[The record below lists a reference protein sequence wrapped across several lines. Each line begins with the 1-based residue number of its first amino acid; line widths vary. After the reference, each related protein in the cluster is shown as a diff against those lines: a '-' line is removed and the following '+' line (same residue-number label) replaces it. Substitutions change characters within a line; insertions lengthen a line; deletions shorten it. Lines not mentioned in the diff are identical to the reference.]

1 MNPYSRRQQLG
12 ASALCAALLA
22 SLSSPSLG
30 QSNPDPTV
38 SSDSTVTYP
47 AAYFAE
53 FEPVSVNDML
63 NQIPGIGLAL
73 DANAG
78 GSRLNNTAER
88 GLGASSQI
96 LIDGKRLAGKANE
109 ASEQLSRIAAA
120 QVDYIE
126 IIRGTSSELD
136 VRSSGQLVN
145 IVLLASASRSSLA
158 TELAVVHFHDG
169 TVKPEGLLAYSGQSG
184 KLDYRLSAGVK
195 TGYEALES
203 FELSLH
209 PSLDYNDAIL
219 FERDREQ
226 TTYTL
231 NSNFTYQLNDTD
243 RVALNMLY
251 NESNPP
257 AELLRSTT
265 NFNRNPP
272 VISYEREDLPATS
285 DNWEVGG
292 DYEHGFAGGAKLKGL
307 FIVNEKNEQTTRERF
322 VSTQPGGAETKNL
335 YLDSKSRY
343 RERIVRSSFTWPL
356 APRQGMELGV
366 ERAQTIQDSALKRG
380 LNVPGTPS
388 SDYGGLVP
396 IFQPN
401 AVSTVEEIRY
411 EAFGVHNWQISPSLS
426 LETSL
431 VAEFSEISQSGD
443 VNNTRDFQFLKPKW
457 DLRYNISRSFQLRG
471 TIDKFVSQ
479 LSFADFSANVNNRD
493 DDQDTIAGNPSLEQE
508 EWWRYTVNLDYRL
521 PNDGGVLNSRLFYYD
536 IDNTIGRIDISPSP
550 TKVASTNGNVGNG
563 KILGLNLDAS
573 IRLGMFGLPQA
584 LLTAGVLVQDSYIDD
599 PLIAR
604 ERKVVPYDRGNF
616 RLGFRHEL
624 TALSMNYGFNYRD
637 GIDGNRPFWDIDNVL
652 YIGSSSNLTV
662 FAEKVGFAGLS
673 YRFEAINLLDH
684 ESCRERRRYSGYLR
698 DNVLTEIER
707 SCTQNGVQLAFKVRG
722 TF

>member
-1 MNPYSRRQQLG
+1 MKCHSCRRSLTSAIALAATLCVTAPWSYAQSSTDPN
-12 ASALCAALLA
+12 ASADATL
-22 SLSSPSLG
+22 
-30 QSNPDPTV
+30 
-38 SSDSTVTYP
+38 TYP

-78 GSRLNNTAER
+78 GSRLSNSADR

-109 ASEQLSRIAAA
+109 ASEQLSRIAAE

-145 IVLLASASRSSLA
+145 IVLLQSASRSSLA
-158 TELAVVHFHDG
+158 AEVAMVHFHDG
-169 TVKPEGLLAYSGQSG
+169 AIKPEGLLAYSGQRG
-184 KLDYRLSAGVK
+184 DLEYRLSAGVK

-203 FELSLH
+203 RELSLL
-209 PSLDYNDAIL
+209 PGLEYNDAII

-231 NSNFTYQLNDTD
+231 NSNLTYQLSTAD
-243 RVALNMLY
+243 RLALNMLY
-251 NESNPP
+251 SESDPP

-272 VISYEREDLPATS
+272 VITYEREDLPATS
-285 DNWEVGG
+285 NNWEVGG
-292 DYEHGFAGGAKLKGL
+292 DYEHGFASGAKFKTL
-307 FIVNEKNEQTTRERF
+307 FIVNEKNDQTTRERY
-322 VSTQPGGAETKNL
+322 VSTQAGGAATKNL

-343 RERIVRSSFTWPL
+343 RERIVRSSYTWSL
-356 APRQGMELGV
+356 AQSQGMELGV
-366 ERAQTIQDSALKRG
+366 EGAQTIQDSALKRG
-380 LNVPGTPS
+380 LNVPGMR
-388 SDYGGLVP
+388 SDEYGGLVP
-396 IFQPN
+396 IIQPN
-401 AVSTVEEIRY
+401 AVSTVEELRY
-411 EAFGVHNWQISPSLS
+411 ELFGVHNWQINSRLS

-443 VNNTRDFQFLKPKW
+443 VSNTRDFQFLKPKW

-471 TIDKFVSQ
+471 TIDRFVSQ
-479 LSFADFSANVNNRD
+479 LSFADFSASVNNRD
-493 DDQDTIAGNPSLEQE
+493 DDQDTVAGNPSLEQE
-508 EWWRYTVNLDYRL
+508 QWWRYTLNLDYRL

-536 IDNTIGRIDISPSP
+536 IDNTIGRIDITPP
-550 TKVASTNGNVGNG
+550 GKPVASTNGNVGNG
-563 KILGLNLDAS
+563 KVLGLNLDAS
-573 IRLGMFGLPQA
+573 IRLGMIGLPQG
-584 LLTAGVLVQDSYIDD
+584 LLTAGLLVQDSFIDD

-616 RLGFRHEL
+616 RLGFRYEL
-624 TALSMNYGFNYRD
+624 PALSMNYGFNYRD

-652 YIGSSSNLTV
+652 YIGSSSNLTI

-684 ESCRERRRYSGYLR
+684 QSCRERRRYAGYLR

-707 SCTQNGVQLAFKVRG
+707 NCSQNGVQLAFKVRG

>member
-1 MNPYSRRQQLG
+1 LAAFFTIATPLSFAQVPTDPAQ
-12 ASALCAALLA
+12 SA
-22 SLSSPSLG
+22 
-30 QSNPDPTV
+30 
-38 SSDSTVTYP
+38 DSTVTYP

-73 DANAG
+73 DPNAG
-78 GSRLNNTAER
+78 GSRLNNSADR

-109 ASEQLSRIAAA
+109 ASEQLSRIAAE

-136 VRSSGQLVN
+136 VRSSGQIVN
-145 IVLLASASRSSLA
+145 IVLRESASRSSLA
-158 TELAVVHFHDG
+158 AELAMVHFHDG
-169 TVKPEGLLAYSGQSG
+169 AMKPEGLLAYSGQRG
-184 KLDYRLSAGVK
+184 ALDYRLSAGVK

-209 PSLDYNDAIL
+209 PGLDYNDAIV
-219 FERDREQ
+219 FEREREQ

-231 NSNFTYQLNDTD
+231 NSNFTYQLSAAD
-243 RVALNMLY
+243 RLALNMLY

-257 AELLRSTT
+257 AQLLRSTT
-265 NFNRNPP
+265 NFNRSPP

-285 DNWEVGG
+285 DNWEIGG
-292 DYEHGFAGGAKLKGL
+292 DYEHGFAGGAKFKAL
-307 FIVNEKNEQTTRERF
+307 FIVNEKNDETTRERY
-322 VSTQPGGAETKNL
+322 VSSQPGVGETKNL
-335 YLDSKSRY
+335 YLDTKSRY
-343 RERIVRSSFTWPL
+343 RERIVRSSYTWNL
-356 APRQGMELGV
+356 AQNQGMELGV
-366 ERAQTIQDSALKRG
+366 EGAKTIQDSALKRG
-380 LNVPGTPS
+380 LNVPGTR
-388 SDYGGLVP
+388 SDEHGGLVP

-401 AVSTVEEIRY
+401 AVSTVEELRY
-411 EAFGVHNWQISPSLS
+411 EAFGVHNWQINTRLT

-443 VNNTRDFQFLKPKW
+443 VSNTRDFRFLKPKW
-457 DLRYNISRSFQLRG
+457 DLRYNLSRSFQLRG

-479 LSFADFSANVNNRD
+479 LSFADFSANVNSRD

-508 EWWRYTVNLDYRL
+508 EWWRYTLNLDYRL

-563 KILGLNLDAS
+563 KVVGLNLDAS
-573 IRLGMFGLPQA
+573 IRLGMIGLPQG
-584 LLTAGVLVQDSYIDD
+584 LLTAGALVQDSYIDD

-616 RLGFRHEL
+616 RLGFRHDL
-624 TALSMNYGFNYRD
+624 PALSMNYGFNYRD

-684 ESCRERRRYSGYLR
+684 ESCRERRRYAGYLR
-698 DNVLTEIER
+698 DNVLKEIER
-707 SCTQNGVQLAFKVRG
+707 ACSQNGLQLSFKVRG

>member
-1 MNPYSRRQQLG
+1 MKFPSCRKLLDAPFALFVLFAWATPLSLAQSPP
-12 ASALCAALLA
+12 SA
-22 SLSSPSLG
+22 
-30 QSNPDPTV
+30 PT
-38 SSDSTVTYP
+38 STDSTVTYP

-78 GSRLNNTAER
+78 GSRLNNSADR

-109 ASEQLSRIAAA
+109 ASEQLSRIAASR
-120 QVDYIE
+120 VDYIE

-145 IVLLASASRSSLA
+145 IVLLASASRTTIA
-158 TELAVVHFHDG
+158 AELAMVYFHDG
-169 TVKPEGLLAYSGQSG
+169 ALKPEGLLAYSGQRG
-184 KLDYRLSAGVK
+184 DLGYRLSAGVK
-195 TGYEALES
+195 TAYEALES

-209 PSLDYNDAIL
+209 PGLNFNDAII
-219 FERDREQ
+219 FEREREQ

-231 NSNFTYQLNDTD
+231 NSNLTYQLSPSD
-243 RVALNMLY
+243 RLALNMLY
-251 NESNPP
+251 NESDPP
-257 AELLRSTT
+257 AQLLRSTT

-272 VISYEREDLPATS
+272 TITYEREELPATS
-285 DNWEVGG
+285 ENWEIGG
-292 DYEHGFAGGAKLKGL
+292 DYEHGFAAGSKFKAL
-307 FIVNEKNEQTTRERF
+307 FIVNEKNDQTTRERY
-322 VSTQPGGAETKNL
+322 VSTALGGAETKNL

-343 RERIVRSSFTWPL
+343 RERIVRSSYTWNL
-356 APRQGMELGV
+356 AQSQGMELGF
-366 ERAQTIQDSALKRG
+366 EHAQTIQDSALKRG
-380 LNVPGTPS
+380 LNVPGTR
-388 SDYGGLVP
+388 SDAYGGLVP

-401 AVSTVEEIRY
+401 AVSTVEEQRY
-411 EAFGVHNWQISPSLS
+411 EVFGVHNWQINTRLS

-431 VAEFSEISQSGD
+431 VVEFSEISQSGD

-457 DLRYNISRSFQLRG
+457 DLRYDISSSFQLRG
-471 TIDKFVSQ
+471 TVDKFVSQ
-479 LSFADFSANVNNRD
+479 LSFADFSANVNTRD

-536 IDNTIGRIDISPSP
+536 IDNTIGRIDITPRGRP
-550 TKVASTNGNVGNG
+550 VASTNGNVGNG
-563 KILGLNLDAS
+563 KVVGLNLDAS
-573 IRLGMFGLPQA
+573 IRLGMIGLPQG
-584 LLTAGVLVQDSYIDD
+584 LLTAGLLVQDSYIDD

-616 RLGFRHEL
+616 RLGFRHDL
-624 TALSMNYGFNYRD
+624 PALSMNYGFNYRD

-652 YIGSSSNLTV
+652 YIGSSSSLNV
-662 FAEKVGFAGLS
+662 FAEKIGFAGFS
-673 YRFEAINLLDH
+673 YRFEATNLLDH
-684 ESCRERRRYSGYLR
+684 ESCRERRRYAGYLR

-707 SCTQNGVQLAFKVRG
+707 SCSQNGVQLAFKVRG

>member
-1 MNPYSRRQQLG
+1 MKTNSCRKLLETPILLF
-12 ASALCAALLA
+12 AFFVAATPSSLA
-22 SLSSPSLG
+22 QTSTEPS
-30 QSNPDPTV
+30 QST
-38 SSDSTVTYP
+38 DSTVTYP

-78 GSRLNNTAER
+78 GSSLNNTANR

-109 ASEQLSRIAAA
+109 ASEQLSRIAAG

-145 IVLLASASRSSLA
+145 IVLLQSASRSSLA
-158 TELAVVHFHDG
+158 GELAMVHFHDG
-169 TVKPEGLLAYSGQSG
+169 EMRPEGLLAYSGQRG
-184 KLDYRLSAGVK
+184 DLEYRLSAGVK
-195 TGYEALES
+195 TGYEMLES

-209 PSLDYNDAIL
+209 PGLDYNDAIA
-219 FERDREQ
+219 FEREREQ

-231 NSNFTYQLNDTD
+231 NSNFTYQLSAAD
-243 RVALNMLY
+243 RLALNMLY
-251 NESNPP
+251 NESDPP
-257 AELLRSTT
+257 AELFRSTT

-272 VISYEREDLPATS
+272 TISYEREDLPSTS
-285 DNWEVGG
+285 DNWEIGG
-292 DYEHGFAGGAKLKGL
+292 DYEHGFAGGAKFKAL
-307 FIVNEKNEQTTRERF
+307 FIVNEKNEATTRERY
-322 VSTQPGGAETKNL
+322 VSSSPGGTETKNL
-335 YLDSKSRY
+335 YLDTKSRY
-343 RERIVRSSFTWPL
+343 RERIARSSFTWSL
-356 APRQGMELGV
+356 APNQGMELGV
-366 ERAQTIQDSALKRG
+366 EGAQTIQDSALKRG
-380 LNVPGTPS
+380 LNVPGTR
-388 SDYGGLVP
+388 SDEYGGLVP

-401 AVSTVEEIRY
+401 AVSTVEEQRY
-411 EAFGVHNWQISPSLS
+411 EVFGVHNWQINTRLS

-443 VNNTRDFQFLKPKW
+443 VSNTRDFQFLKPKW
-457 DLRYNISRSFQLRG
+457 DLRYNLSNSFQLRG

-493 DDQDTIAGNPSLEQE
+493 DDQDTVAGNPSLEQE

-536 IDNTIGRIDISPSP
+536 IDNTIGRIDITPP
-550 TKVASTNGNVGNG
+550 GKGVASTNGNVGNG
-563 KILGLNLDAS
+563 KVIGLNLDAS
-573 IRLGMFGLPQA
+573 IRLGMIGLPQG

-616 RLGFRHEL
+616 RLGFRHDL
-624 TALSMNYGFNYRD
+624 PALSMNYGFNYRD

-698 DNVLTEIER
+698 NNVLTEIER
-707 SCTQNGVQLAFKVRG
+707 ACSQNGVQLAFKVRG

>member
-1 MNPYSRRQQLG
+1 MNQFSRRKLFG
-12 ASALCAALLA
+12 TCSLWTVLCVSAIPQSFAQ
-22 SLSSPSLG
+22 SSTNPT
-30 QSNPDPTV
+30 QST
-38 SSDSTVTYP
+38 DSTVTYP

-63 NQIPGIGLAL
+63 NQIPGISLAL

-78 GSRLNNTAER
+78 GSRLNNTVDR

-126 IIRGTSSELD
+126 IIRGTSSDLD

-145 IVLLASASRSSLA
+145 IVLLQSASRSSLA
-158 TELAVVHFHDG
+158 AEFAMVHFHDG
-169 TVKPEGLLAYSGQSG
+169 EMRPEGLLAYSGQRG
-184 KLDYRLSAGVK
+184 DLEYRLSAGVK

-203 FELSLH
+203 RELSLH
-209 PSLDYNDAIL
+209 PGLDFNDAII
-219 FERDREQ
+219 FERNRDQ

-231 NSNFTYQLNDTD
+231 NSNFTYQLSEVD
-243 RVALNMLY
+243 RLALNMLY
-251 NESNPP
+251 NESDPP

-272 VISYEREDLPATS
+272 TITYEREDLPATS

-292 DYEHGFAGGAKLKGL
+292 DYEHGFTGGAKFKAL
-307 FIVNEKNEQTTRERF
+307 FIVNEKNDETTRERY

-335 YLDSKSRY
+335 YLDTKSRY
-343 RERIVRSSFTWPL
+343 RERILRSSYTWNL
-356 APRQGMELGV
+356 AQSQGMELGV

-380 LNVPGTPS
+380 LNVPGARS
-388 SDYGGLVP
+388 DDYGGLVP

-401 AVSTVEEIRY
+401 AVSTVEELRY
-411 EAFGVHNWQISPSLS
+411 EVFGVHNWQINTRLS

-443 VNNTRDFQFLKPKW
+443 VNNTREFQFLKPKW
-457 DLRYNISRSFQLRG
+457 DLRYDISRSFQLRG

-493 DDQDTIAGNPSLEQE
+493 DDQDTVAGNPSLEQE
-508 EWWRYTVNLDYRL
+508 EWWRYTLNLDYRL

-536 IDNTIGRIDISPSP
+536 IDNAIGKIDITPAGKP
-550 TKVASTNGNVGNG
+550 VASTNGNVGNG
-563 KILGLNLDAS
+563 KVLGLNLDAS
-573 IRLGMFGLPQA
+573 IRLGMIGLPQA
-584 LLTAGVLVQDSYIDD
+584 LLTAGVLVQSSAIDD

-604 ERKVVPYDRGNF
+604 ERRVVPYDRGNF

-624 TALSMNYGFNYRD
+624 TALSMSYGFNYRD
-637 GIDGNRPFWDIDNVL
+637 GINGNRPFWDIDNVL

-662 FAEKVGFAGLS
+662 FAEKVGFGGLS
-673 YRFEAINLLDH
+673 YRFEAINLMDF
-684 ESCRERRRYSGYLR
+684 ESCRERRRYAGYIR
-698 DNVLTEIER
+698 DNVLSEIER

>member
-1 MNPYSRRQQLG
+1 MKCHSCRKLLG
-12 ASALCAALLA
+12 ASILLA
-22 SLSSPSLG
+22 GVFATAAPLSFAQAPT
-30 QSNPDPTV
+30 DPTQ
-38 SSDSTVTYP
+38 STDSTVTYP

-73 DANAG
+73 DPNAG
-78 GSRLNNTAER
+78 GSRLNNTADR

-145 IVLLASASRSSLA
+145 IVLLESASRSSLA
-158 TELAVVHFHDG
+158 AELAMLHFHDG
-169 TVKPEGLLAYSGQSG
+169 TMKPEGLLAYSGQRG
-184 KLDYRLSAGVK
+184 DLDYRLSAGVK

-203 FELSLH
+203 FELSLL
-209 PSLDYNDAIL
+209 PGLDYNDAIVY
-219 FERDREQ
+219 ERERKQ

-231 NSNFTYQLNDTD
+231 NSGFTYQLSAAD
-243 RVALNMLY
+243 RLALNMLY

-265 NFNRNPP
+265 NFKRTPP
-272 VISYEREDLPATS
+272 VITYEREDLPATS
-285 DNWEVGG
+285 DNWEIGG
-292 DYEHGFAGGAKLKGL
+292 DYEHGFAGGAKFKVL
-307 FIVNEKNEQTTRERF
+307 FIVNEKNDETTRERF
-322 VSTQPGGAETKNL
+322 VSSQPGVDETKNL
-335 YLDSKSRY
+335 YLDTKSRY
-343 RERIVRSSFTWPL
+343 RERIVRSSYTWNL
-356 APRQGMELGV
+356 AQSQGMELGV
-366 ERAQTIQDSALKRG
+366 ELAQTTQDSALKRG
-380 LNVPGTPS
+380 LNVPGTR
-388 SDYGGLVP
+388 SDEYGGLVP

-401 AVSTVEEIRY
+401 AVSTVEELRY
-411 EAFGVHNWQISPSLS
+411 EMFGVHNWQVSTRLS

-443 VNNTRDFQFLKPKW
+443 VSNTRDFQFLKPKW
-457 DLRYNISRSFQLRG
+457 DLRYDISPSFQLRG

-479 LSFADFSANVNNRD
+479 LSFADFSASVNSRD

-508 EWWRYTVNLDYRL
+508 EWWRYTLNLDYRL

-550 TKVASTNGNVGNG
+550 AKVASTNGNVGNG
-563 KILGLNLDAS
+563 KVVGLNLDAS
-573 IRLGMFGLPQA
+573 IRLGMIGLPQG
-584 LLTAGVLVQDSYIDD
+584 LLTAGLLVQDSYIDD

-616 RLGFRHEL
+616 RLGFRHDL
-624 TALSMNYGFNYRD
+624 PALSMNYGFSYRD

-662 FAEKVGFAGLS
+662 FAEKVGFAGLN
-673 YRFEAINLLDH
+673 YRVEAVNLLDH
-684 ESCRERRRYSGYLR
+684 ENCRERRRYSGYLR
-698 DNVLTEIER
+698 NNVLTEIER

>member
-1 MNPYSRRQQLG
+1 MKTHSCRKLLEAPILLF
-12 ASALCAALLA
+12 ALFTIAAP
-22 SLSSPSLG
+22 LSVAQSPTDST
-30 QSNPDPTV
+30 QTA
-38 SSDSTVTYP
+38 DSTVTYP

-53 FEPVSVNDML
+53 FEPVSVSDML

-73 DANAG
+73 DPNAG
-78 GSRLNNTAER
+78 ASRLNNTADR
-88 GLGASSQI
+88 GLGGSSQI
-96 LIDGKRLAGKANE
+96 LINGKRLAGKANE
-109 ASEQLSRIAAA
+109 ASEQLSRIAAE
-120 QVDYIE
+120 QVEYIE

-136 VRSSGQLVN
+136 VRSSGQLIN
-145 IVLLASASRSSLA
+145 IVLRESSSRSSLA
-158 TELAVVHFHDG
+158 AELAMVHFHDG
-169 TVKPEGLLAYSGQSG
+169 TVKPEGLLAYSGQRG
-184 KLDYRLSAGVK
+184 DLDYRLSAGVK

-209 PSLDYNDAIL
+209 PGLDFNDAII
-219 FERDREQ
+219 FERERKQ

-231 NSNFTYQLNDTD
+231 NSNLTYQLNQAD
-243 RVALNMLY
+243 RLALNMLY

-257 AELLRSTT
+257 AELFRSTT
-265 NFNRNPP
+265 DFNRNPP
-272 VISYEREDLPATS
+272 IIKYEREELPATS
-285 DNWEVGG
+285 ENWEIGG
-292 DYEHGFAGGAKLKGL
+292 DYEHGFAGGAKFKAL
-307 FIVNEKNEQTTRERF
+307 FIVNDKDEQTTRERYL
-322 VSTQPGGAETKNL
+322 STQLGGAETKNL

-343 RERIVRSSFTWPL
+343 RERIVRSSFTWSLSPS
-356 APRQGMELGV
+356 QGMEVGV
-366 ERAQTIQDSALKRG
+366 ERAQTLQDSALKIG
-380 LNVPGTPS
+380 LKVPGTPS
-388 SDYGGLVP
+388 IEYGGLVP

-401 AVSTVEEIRY
+401 AVSTVEEMRY
-411 EAFGVHNWQISPSLS
+411 EVFGVHNWQINTRLS

-508 EWWRYTVNLDYRL
+508 QWWRYTLNLDYRL

-536 IDNTIGRIDISPSP
+536 IDNTIGRIDISPTP
-550 TKVASTNGNVGNG
+550 TTLAATNGNVGKG
-563 KILGLNLDAS
+563 TVVGLNLDAS
-573 IRLGMFGLPQA
+573 IRLGFIGLPQG

-616 RLGFRHEL
+616 RLGFRHDL
-624 TALSMNYGFNYRD
+624 PALSMNYGFNYRD

-673 YRFEAINLLDH
+673 YRFEAVNLLDH
-684 ESCRERRRYSGYLR
+684 ESCRERRRYAGYLR
-698 DNVLTEIER
+698 NGVLTEIER
-707 SCTQNGVQLAFKVRG
+707 SCTQNGIQLAFKVRG